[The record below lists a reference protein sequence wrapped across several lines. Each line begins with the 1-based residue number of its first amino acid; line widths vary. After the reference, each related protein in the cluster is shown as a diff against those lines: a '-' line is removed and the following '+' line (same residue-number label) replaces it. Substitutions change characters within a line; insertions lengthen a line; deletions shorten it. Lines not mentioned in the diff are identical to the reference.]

1 MKTLTKIVF
10 STLMMSTI
18 ATNAEASTT
27 KAIDGILKT
36 GFGNPTYK
44 QTLHYRKMYEKK
56 PFPDAEIYYYDNGVY
71 KIISQGE
78 NHYGLY
84 VINGSFQD
92 QTYTVRYIS
101 LPSED
106 WGNKTAFHQLT
117 FINEDK
123 KGKGVFIQNAII
135 DTGEAIAQQNG
146 TFTIEKNSV
155 NNSIEKKWPTE

>member
-1 MKTLTKIVF
+1 MKTLMTIVCT
-10 STLMMSTI
+10 TLMMSTI
-18 ATNAEASTT
+18 ITNSEASSTEGINGVLIT
-27 KAIDGILKT
+27 K
-36 GFGNPTYK
+36 FGTPTYK

-56 PFPDAEIYYYDNGVY
+56 PFPDAKIYYYDNGVY

-84 VINGSFQD
+84 VISGSFED

-106 WGNKTAFHQLT
+106 WGHKTAFHQLT

-123 KGKGVFIQNAII
+123 KDNGVFIQNAIT
-135 DTGEAIAQQNG
+135 DTGEAIEQQNG
-146 TFTIEKNSV
+146 TFAIEKNIV
-155 NNSIEKKWPTE
+155 KNPIKKKWRK